1 MKTRYSGAFEKGFY
15 VKLNNLSTADQ
26 NEKNVLKII
35 KRKSQSRK
43 DRFFMRNIEIYIL
56 KVLKK
61 KDKKCTETKRYWKT
75 KIDINES
82 FKKTLVEKY
91 NLNNNFRDCRSFL
104 SDFFLIS
111 NLRIS
116 ETISHSICEFL
127 MKVNKQN
134 IFTYKDENQEKKII
148 SNNSITIK
156 IKRIKES
163 TITKEKKCFLSTFN
177 DLTKKKRF

>member
-1 MKTRYSGAFEKGFY
+1 M
-15 VKLNNLSTADQ
+15 
-26 NEKNVLKII
+26 
-35 KRKSQSRK
+35 
-43 DRFFMRNIEIYIL
+43 
-56 KVLKK
+56 
-61 KDKKCTETKRYWKT
+61 
-75 KIDINES
+75 
-82 FKKTLVEKY
+82 VEKY

-177 DLTKKKRF
+177 DLTKKK